1 MKSIYFAW
9 FCFCAILSSAQKTID
24 VTAANVNAMSPA
36 FFNVVAGEPVVTVK
50 FARLVE
56 GTPYFKDEWMKG
68 NVFVNGGGQYAGIDL
83 KLDLYDNEVHFLD
96 QKGIEMIATTS
107 IQKII
112 LRDSVSQQAY
122 QFINGEY
129 IQSNS
134 RIKGWYQL
142 LSEGRII
149 LLKKI
154 NKQMQEAKPY
164 GSATVERS
172 IINST
177 RYYILH
183 NETFTEIK
191 KIKEIPDILSD
202 KKQEVAQF
210 IKSNNLSGKSD
221 DDFISLFNYYNG
233 LK

>member
-1 MKSIYFAW
+1 MRSIYFAW
-9 FCFCAILSSAQKTID
+9 LCVCAISSSAQKTID

-56 GTPYFKDEWMKG
+56 GSPYFKDEWMKG

-96 QKGIEMIATTS
+96 KKGIEMIATTS

-112 LRDSVSQQAY
+112 LRDTVSQQAY
-122 QFINGEY
+122 HFINGEY

-134 RIKGWYQL
+134 SIKGWYQL

-154 NKQMQEAKPY
+154 NKQMQEVKPY

-183 NETFTEIK
+183 NETFTEVK
-191 KIKEIPDILSD
+191 KIKELPDILSD

-221 DDFISLFNYYNG
+221 DDFISLVNYYNG